1 MEMGSADCEE
11 VYAGVVL
18 NVVGGER
25 VAGDLDDD
33 AMARSGRAE
42 SDAGRD
48 KEDGPAT
55 G

>member
-1 MEMGSADCEE
+1 MEMGSADCED
-11 VYAGVVL
+11 VYASVV
-18 NVVGGER
+18 VDIVGGER

-42 SDAGRD
+42 SEAGRD
-48 KEDGPAT
+48 RVDGPAT